1 MNKGDQVILTDNVRH
16 AEYRGMRGTIK
27 RIVKSRNVITIVCE
41 NGEYYDALPEN
52 VRRVWIG

>member
-52 VRRVWIG
+52 VRRV